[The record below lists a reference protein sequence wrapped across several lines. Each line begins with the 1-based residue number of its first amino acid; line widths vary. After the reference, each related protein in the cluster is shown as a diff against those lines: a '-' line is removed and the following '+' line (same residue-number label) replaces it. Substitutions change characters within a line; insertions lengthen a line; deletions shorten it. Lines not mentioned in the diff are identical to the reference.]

1 MNRVFNIILIIM
13 FVMISITGCNKK
25 VFEENTKTYDNKDS
39 REIVKIME
47 NVYVDYINDIY
58 MDSSKYIGKFIEIE
72 GMFTNIVDEDN
83 KSYMYVYRL
92 TDVIEHNHDD
102 NFECEDNKMI
112 ESMCG
117 LEFYYD
123 GKLPIENDWIKVIGV
138 LEERDGNL
146 IINADSVEIIK
157 ERGLEKVNQLY

>member
-1 MNRVFNIILIIM
+1 
-13 FVMISITGCNKK
+13 
-25 VFEENTKTYDNKDS
+25 
-39 REIVKIME
+39 ME

-58 MDSSKYIGKFIEIE
+58 MDSSKYIGKVIEIE

-83 KSYMYVYRL
+83 KSYMYIYRL

-102 NFECEDNKMI
+102 NFECDDNKMI

-123 GKLPIENDWIKVIGV
+123 GKSPVENDWIKVIGV

-146 IINADSVEIIK
+146 IINADSVEIMK